1 MNEFVTEG
9 AFEHTVGGLRAEQAR
24 IEERVD
30 QIEHGNEFRNGVV
43 SRIQNE
49 LAEIRGGIKA
59 MKYMIGLG
67 FACMGALMTLLNYL
81 REG

>member
-1 MNEFVTEG
+1 MNEFVTDG

-43 SRIQNE
+43 SRIQDE
-49 LAEIRGGIKA
+49 LAEIRGGIKVT
-59 MKYMIGLG
+59 KYLIGLG
-67 FACMGALMTLLNYL
+67 FTCMGVLMAALKLFV
-81 REG
+81 